1 MDITR
6 RGFAARAAAFGGLA
20 LGGGAA
26 ASLWPNAA
34 RAEAQLNEDGLHVE
48 PWFLQQSFLVL
59 EDELSD
65 SAAAGKRF
73 AVVWEQKGC
82 PYCRE
87 MHLVNF
93 AKPQITDYV
102 KQHFNIL
109 QLNIWGSRRVTDFD
123 GEELGERELARK
135 WQVNFTPTI
144 VFLPESPDAAQGKS
158 GRDAEVAR
166 MPGYFKPFHFLAMF
180 QYVEDKAYRN
190 SSFQKF
196 LKEKV
201 AGLKAEGKSLDAW

>member
-1 MDITR
+1 MDVSR
-6 RGFAARAAAFGGLA
+6 RGFAAGAAAFGGLA
-20 LGGGAA
+20 VAGGTAA
-26 ASLWPNAA
+26 TLWPLAA
-34 RAEAQLNEDGLHVE
+34 RAETLNEDGLHVE

-59 EDELSD
+59 QDELAD

-93 AKPQITDYV
+93 AKPEITDYV

-109 QLNIWGSRRVTDFD
+109 QLNIWGARKVTDFD
-123 GEELGERELARK
+123 GQVIGERELARK

-144 VFLPESPDAAQGKS
+144 VFLPADPAAAHGKS
-158 GRDAEVAR
+158 GRDAQVAR
-166 MPGYFKPFHFLAMF
+166 MPGYFKPFHFLSMF
-180 QYVEDKAYRN
+180 QYVNDKAYKDE
-190 SSFQKF
+190 SFQKF
-196 LKEKV
+196 LKQKV
-201 AGLKAEGKSLDAW
+201 ARLKAEGKNPEAW